1 MGAAEAA
8 NAELTRAAMVD
19 GRRVG
24 AAVAEGPDVYKLADA
39 GNQGDGRAEDA
50 LGQEIH
56 SAIAFH
62 GGGVDVRSGRDRPV
76 RAQAPI
82 HV

>member
-1 MGAAEAA
+1 MMAPAAT
-8 NAELTRAAMVD
+8 ELGVEL
-19 GRRVG
+19 RVL
-24 AAVAEGPDVYKLADA
+24 AEGPDVYKLADA

-62 GGGVDVRSGRDRPV
+62 GGGVDVRSGRDRLV
-76 RAQAPI
+76 HAQAPI